1 MVLYSK
7 LKNML
12 IAIVGLNL
20 FDAIATL
27 SWIKYGIAKEANPL
41 MEPLIL
47 HSPLLFI
54 SVKMG
59 IVLTVCWFLWKQREN
74 SYTLAASKIV
84 FSAYTVLALWQMVGF
99 YKVFNCSS
107 AFNSIVKFFP
117 VFCLSLQIIPRR

>member
-1 MVLYSK
+1 MLYTK
-7 LKNML
+7 FKNML
-12 IAIVGLNL
+12 VAIVALNL
-20 FDAIATL
+20 FDAVATL
-27 SWIKYGIAKEANPL
+27 TWIKFGFAEEANPL

-84 FSAYTVLALWQMVGF
+84 FSAYTVLALWHMIGF
-99 YKVFNCSS
+99 YKM
-107 AFNSIVKFFP
+107 
-117 VFCLSLQIIPRR
+117 FCLFS